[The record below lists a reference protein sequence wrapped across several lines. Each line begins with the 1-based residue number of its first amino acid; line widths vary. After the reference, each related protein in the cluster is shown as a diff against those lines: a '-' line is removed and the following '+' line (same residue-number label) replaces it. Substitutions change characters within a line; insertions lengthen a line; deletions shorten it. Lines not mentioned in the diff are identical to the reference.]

1 MDKISGILPASPRIT
16 SVDLKNSGTARS
28 GMPSYGRPQLEQ
40 TGSARRHTQT
50 NAMHA
55 AMTKTVDPHVDIVD
69 KISKEFFMQKTQA
82 PKSELMVDRSAIFD
96 ADSDLDPMTES
107 VSPVAENQEFA
118 AVMNEPQVDDADL
131 DAPVAGGYLDVAV

>member
-28 GMPSYGRPQLEQ
+28 GMPSYGRPQLDA

-55 AMTKTVDPHVDIVD
+55 TMSKPIDPHVDIVD
-69 KISKEFFMQKTQA
+69 KISKEFFMQKSQA
-82 PKSELMVDRSAIFD
+82 PKSELMVDRAAIFD

-107 VSPVAENQEFA
+107 TLPSVEQELAPVAVNDNQSEE
-118 AVMNEPQVDDADL
+118 VDL
-131 DAPVAGGYLDVAV
+131 DVPLAGGYLDVAV